1 MLTAE
6 CVWNDQL
13 ATYFCHLADPEGDLS
28 WSSYHRRGMSEVAH
42 HQTQARMWKELDSTL
57 CDLAFIETK
66 CTHTFHRHSTIMV
79 HVLTFVYIHCGV
91 DKRSGS
97 MGMTYDLVA
106 DYLSVAVVLD
116 DPKAQVAKPVRKK
129 LIEFQRFV
137 QARAYILASRP
148 EQTFAQAANLP
159 DSTAPASKAM
169 ARWYAGKESRPWLK
183 WANKTQTPNPCIM
196 TLAGAPASC
205 CRNCA
210 RLLIGEWPG

>member
-1 MLTAE
+1 
-6 CVWNDQL
+6 
-13 ATYFCHLADPEGDLS
+13 
-28 WSSYHRRGMSEVAH
+28 
-42 HQTQARMWKELDSTL
+42 
-57 CDLAFIETK
+57 
-66 CTHTFHRHSTIMV
+66 
-79 HVLTFVYIHCGV
+79 
-91 DKRSGS
+91 
-97 MGMTYDLVA
+97 MTYDLVA

-116 DPKAQVAKPVRKK
+116 DPKAQVAQPVRKK

-205 CRNCA
+205 CCRNCA
-210 RLLIGEWPG
+210 RLLSGEWPG